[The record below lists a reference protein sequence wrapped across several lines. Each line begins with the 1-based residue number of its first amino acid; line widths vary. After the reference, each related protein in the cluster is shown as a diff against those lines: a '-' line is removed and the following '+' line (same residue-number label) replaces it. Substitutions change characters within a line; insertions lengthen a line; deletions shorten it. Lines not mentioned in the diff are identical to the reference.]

1 MTSSTSSTVSC
12 HGRLTPASVPVSI
25 LDSEDQS
32 SSPTD
37 NILNNTNTAPRR
49 HRSGLFLAALIM
61 MLSLATILAVLFV
74 PRDEHSPRM
83 LMHPLSSIKH
93 SQPQQEDSVRYLT
106 FGSSSTWGEGLEEPQ
121 HQAYPWL
128 LSPSVHNVAARVG
141 GISLSAI
148 CTQSIVGGGIYDVI
162 TIEFMDSDAEGV
174 VQLAQRIRERFPSAQ
189 LVFVRLWT
197 PATHVVYD
205 DTLSLLEWWNL
216 QQPKQQPQL
225 SATEEE
231 EDDQLPSLLSSF
243 EFQAALL
250 NSDPKRWS
258 FVDYSQRAVVVDA
271 AIEEVNGMLYEL
283 PSPASSSSTEPVPL
297 GLTSPT
303 YTTLFQDNRPQLLS
317 SNGHQLVAQGIQ
329 QLLKQQPQ
337 QTTSARNQAGS
348 WGTGD
353 ACAMWYGTGDYS
365 ALRSRR
371 RASLVDFSKSNDGY
385 HKHAVEISR
394 RGGSIE
400 VTNPFS
406 EPRMLYLTY
415 MTATPSG
422 EGQPR
427 EYPRTKV
434 SLGSKK
440 SSVLIDPVHD
450 NNLGDQHLTRT
461 TAVGLVPPG
470 RTAVKLGSLDA
481 DSTSRFRLV
490 GHHFLAQGKV
500 PIPFEFDLEPDAAHR

>member
-1 MTSSTSSTVSC
+1 
-12 HGRLTPASVPVSI
+12 
-25 LDSEDQS
+25 
-32 SSPTD
+32 
-37 NILNNTNTAPRR
+37 
-49 HRSGLFLAALIM
+49 
-61 MLSLATILAVLFV
+61 MLSLATILAVIFV

-83 LMHPLSSIKH
+83 LMHPLSSNKH
-93 SQPQQEDSVRYLT
+93 SQPQQEDSIRYLT

-128 LSPSVHNVAARVG
+128 LSPGVHNVAARVG

-148 CTQSIVGGGIYDVI
+148 CTQSIVGDNIYDVI

-174 VQLAQRIRERFPSAQ
+174 VQLAHRIRQRFPHAQ

-197 PATHVVYD
+197 PATHVLYD
-205 DTLSLLEWWNL
+205 DRLPLLEWWSQ
-216 QQPKQQPQL
+216 QQPKQPQQPL
-225 SATEEE
+225 SDEQEEE
-231 EDDQLPSLLSSF
+231 QLPSLLTSF

-258 FVDYSQRAVVVDA
+258 FVDYSQRAAVVNA

-283 PSPASSSSTEPVPL
+283 PSPASSSNTEPVPL

-303 YTTLFQDNRPQLLS
+303 YTTLFQENRPQLLS
-317 SNGHQLVAQGIQ
+317 AAGHQMVARGIQ
-329 QLLKQQPQ
+329 QLLQQQQQPQ
-337 QTTSARNQAGS
+337 QTPASFRNQVGS

-400 VTNPFS
+400 VTNPFDQ
-406 EPRMLYLTY
+406 PRMLYLTY
-415 MTATPSG
+415 MTAAATSA

-440 SSVLIDPVHD
+440 SSVLIDPIH
-450 NNLGDQHLTRT
+450 NNKNNHNGDQHLTRT

-470 RTAVKLGSLDA
+470 RTVVKLDSLDA

-500 PIPFEFDLEPDAAHR
+500 PIPFEFDLEPDVAHR